1 VHVNIRGHNSTPMVV
16 EWEVDEV
23 GERGRVEDEE
33 MLGRQRVVLEA
44 LEDRWRRQG
53 GGASAVGDI
62 GRRTWHGAQLLGCLP
77 VVSPFV

>member
-1 VHVNIRGHNSTPMVV
+1 MHVNIRGHNSTPMVV
-16 EWEVDEV
+16 EWEGDEV

-53 GGASAVGDI
+53 GDALAVGGI
-62 GRRTWHGAQLLGCLP
+62 GRRTGHGAQLLGCLP
-77 VVSPFV
+77 VALLVV